1 MGALA
6 MGGMLLAGV
15 NAALLAVLGAVW
27 VRNYR
32 QFRSGMVLGLVAFSG
47 ALLVENLVAVYFSL
61 SMHTLYA
68 SDPLVGGT
76 VLVMRSLEFLA
87 VGLLAYVTLQ

>member
-1 MGALA
+1 MGGLA

-15 NAALLAVLGAVW
+15 NAALLATLGAVW
-27 VRNYR
+27 ARNYR
-32 QFRSGMVLGLVAFSG
+32 QFRTGMVLGLVAFSG
-47 ALLVENLVAVYFSL
+47 ALLAENLVAVYFSL
-61 SMHTLYA
+61 SMQTLYA